1 MKPGELMHLR
11 EGGKWVPVRVLTA
24 FGEGIAGVF
33 LVVRRLTDGQ
43 RLLFDSNFELVEV
56 PG

>member
-1 MKPGELMHLR
+1 MHLR
-11 EGGKWVPVRVLTA
+11 EGDQWVPVRVLTA
-24 FGEGIAGVF
+24 FGEGVGGVF

-43 RLLFDSNFELVEV
+43 RLMWRVDGSLHEV